1 MSTAA
6 LKHLSWAEYLERE
19 RRAQTKS
26 EFYLGEVFAMAGA
39 SRWHNVIVGNL
50 VRRLSEALDDRPC
63 EVYPSDMRVRC
74 PNGLGT
80 YPDVSVACDPEFED
94 HHGDTLLNPVVIV
107 EVLSP
112 STESCDRGT
121 KFQAYRGLN
130 SLKEYVL
137 VSQEKPFIE
146 HYLRQSEF
154 EQWVLT
160 SIDLPDGQL
169 VLPTLDVSLPV
180 AEVYARVDFAEV
192 TQQPSPEE

>member
-1 MSTAA
+1 M
-6 LKHLSWAEYLERE
+6 
-19 RRAQTKS
+19 
-26 EFYLGEVFAMAGA
+26 
-39 SRWHNVIVGNL
+39 IVP
-50 VRRLSEALDDRPC
+50 A

-94 HHGDTLLNPVVIV
+94 DHGDTLLNPAVIV

-112 STESCDRGT
+112 STESWDRGT

-137 VSQEKPFIE
+137 ISQDKTFIE
-146 HYLRQSEF
+146 HYRRRSEF

-160 SIDLPDGQL
+160 SIDAPDGQL
-169 VLPTLDVSLPV
+169 VLPTLEVSLLV
-180 AEVYARVDFAEV
+180 EDVYARVDFAEV
-192 TQQPSPEE
+192 AKQPLPEE